1 MFSPARFLSGMAA
14 MACALAALSGTAFAA
29 PSSSTV
35 GGSAQAAVITPLAI
49 VPIDALSFGQLTRPT
64 AAGTVVMSPS
74 GSITTTG
81 GVLTS
86 TAIAQT
92 VRRGPGT
99 FAVVGE
105 AGRAFT
111 IDLPTVVIL
120 RQGTRNMRLSALRSN
135 WTPGDVFSP
144 TRTFALSVGATL
156 NVGANQTVGTYT
168 GTYSVTVTYQ

>member
-1 MFSPARFLSGMAA
+1 
-14 MACALAALSGTAFAA
+14 MACALAASTGTAFAA
-29 PSSSTV
+29 PSSSTAS
-35 GGSAQAAVITPLAI
+35 GSAQAAILTPLTI
-49 VPIDALSFGQLTRPT
+49 VALAPLSFGQITRPT

-74 GSITTTG
+74 GAITTTG

-92 VRRGPGT
+92 APRGPGT

-105 AGRAFT
+105 AGRAFSV
-111 IDLPTVVIL
+111 DLPTVVIL

-135 WTPGDVFSP
+135 WTPGTVFSP
-144 TRTFALSVGATL
+144 TRSFALSVGATL

-168 GTYSVTVTYQ
+168 GTYAVTVTYQ

>member
-35 GGSAQAAVITPLAI
+35 SGAAQAVILTPLAI
-49 VPIDALSFGQLTRPT
+49 APIDALSFGQLTRPT
-64 AAGTVVMSPS
+64 AAGTVVLSPS
-74 GSITTTG
+74 GTITTTG
-81 GVLTS
+81 GVITS

-105 AGRAFT
+105 AGRAFSVN
-111 IDLPTVVIL
+111 LPTVAIL
-120 RQGTRNMRLSALRSN
+120 RQGTRNMRLSAFRSN
-135 WTPGDVFSP
+135 WTSGDVFSP
-144 TRTFALSVGATL
+144 TRTYALSVGATL
-156 NVGANQTVGTYT
+156 NVGANQTTGTYT
-168 GTYSVTVTYQ
+168 GTYVVTVTYQ